1 MRVGDAI
8 QPWDVS
14 ALSADARRLTAIGDE
29 RTQIEKAAKGFEL
42 ILARTWLA
50 SVRNASIE
58 PQSELTSGYRTLA
71 DDQLAAHFVNQGGF
85 GLASSLV
92 EQMMKQVE
100 LRKQAVA
107 ASETAK

>member
-1 MRVGDAI
+1 MKVGDSL

-29 RTQIEKAAKGFEL
+29 RAQVEKAAKGFEL

-50 SVRNASIE
+50 SVRNSSIE
-58 PQSELTSGYRTLA
+58 PQSELTSGYRALA

-92 EQMMKQVE
+92 DQMMKQIE
-100 LRKQAVA
+100 LRKQAVSVSEA
-107 ASETAK
+107 AK